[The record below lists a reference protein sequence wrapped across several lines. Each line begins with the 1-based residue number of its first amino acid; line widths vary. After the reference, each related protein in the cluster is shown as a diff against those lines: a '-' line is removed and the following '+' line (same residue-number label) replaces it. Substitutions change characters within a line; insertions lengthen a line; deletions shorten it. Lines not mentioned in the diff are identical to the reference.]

1 MKRMVRMTVALVFT
15 FAIITALMIL
25 ETISRKVGINF
36 AMCGLFVFIYISTYN
51 LIYYKHGKIKFK

>member
-1 MKRMVRMTVALVFT
+1 MTVALVFT
-15 FAIITALMIL
+15 FAIIVALMIL
-25 ETISRKVGINF
+25 ETISRKIGINF